1 MPNLQSNHS
10 KANAGFTLLE
20 AAIVIAVLG
29 LMSIGFS
36 NLFMVAVDTQ
46 NNQSIHVHEQ
56 SLLTTLISQIRTDVL
71 TANTT
76 GLALSNNDNTLTIPR
91 DVGGAVVYN
100 ATGTTI
106 TRTEGGNVFDFLT
119 LLPANMRANHVLT
132 CSGSGLRCM
141 ALANGGSRV
150 SIRFLR
156 IRDTSALSGP
166 FEAAFNRKAQFM
178 VSEASFNT
186 LMGYTF
192 N

>member
-1 MPNLQSNHS
+1 MLNLNRYAKRGS
-10 KANAGFTLLE
+10 AGFTLME

-29 LMSIGFS
+29 VMSIGFS
-36 NLFMVAVDTQ
+36 NLFFTAVDTQ
-46 NNQSIHVHEQ
+46 NNQAIHVHEQ

-71 TANTT
+71 TAGAG
-76 GLALSNNDNTLTIPR
+76 GLTLP
-91 DVGGAVVYN
+91 N
-100 ATGTTI
+100 ATTLRITQDTGQQINYVFNGTTI
-106 TRTEGGNVFDFLT
+106 TRTVGATAAFDYLT
-119 LLPANMRANHVLT
+119 LLPATMRANHTLT
-132 CSGSGLRCM
+132 CGGSGFPCL
-141 ALANGGSRV
+141 ALPNNNRV

-156 IRDTSALSGP
+156 IRDTSAISGP

>member
-1 MPNLQSNHS
+1 MPILHRNKN
-10 KANAGFTLLE
+10 KAKTGFTLME

-36 NLFMVAVDTQ
+36 NLFFTAVDTQ
-46 NNQSIHVHEQ
+46 NNQAIHVHEQ
-56 SLLTTLISQIRTDVL
+56 SILTTIISQIRADVL
-71 TANTT
+71 TASSLTPANANNSLIITPQVGPAIRYDFAGGT
-76 GLALSNNDNTLTIPR
+76 LSR
-91 DVGGAVVYN
+91 
-100 ATGTTI
+100 TI
-106 TRTEGGNVFDFLT
+106 TGNPTFDYLS
-119 LLPANMRANHVLT
+119 LLPATMRANHTIT
-132 CSGSGLRCM
+132 CGGSGFACLEVLQGR
-141 ALANGGSRV
+141 RV

-156 IRDTSALSGP
+156 VRDTSALSGP